1 VERRADEDENVS
13 VTSTSPDDWSPADSP
28 YATALSEAQWWQR
41 AVQLSANR
49 LRGGDNIS
57 IASFSSR
64 QIDARQLIFA
74 LRQLLTAEQFEQEA
88 LKALHIDP
96 VVGQELA
103 RARRRFEDTLPS
115 VKHMRDALMHFDEW
129 SRGTGRG
136 PQKER
141 RDAGDELR
149 DVARLFSRF
158 GYDQS
163 TDTISLGPYSI
174 NVGTADRAAK
184 DLSWAIYM
192 AAHEVDKKSTAE
204 RRVKTIRALA
214 SSGIPCESPEDDLR
228 VSSGAD
234 MRIGVSFRPTA
245 QAGGHDLHELSARIV
260 AALAA
265 DDLRLVAQS
274 EPQGQDIVE
283 RLARGESLVVEPGAR

>member
-1 VERRADEDENVS
+1 VERHADEDENVS

-74 LRQLLTAEQFEQEA
+74 LRQLLTAEQLEQEA
-88 LKALHIDP
+88 LKALRIDP

-103 RARRRFEDTLPS
+103 RARRRFEDALPG

-149 DVARLFSRF
+149 DVARASFRDLAMTRALILSRWAPTASTSAPLTVPPRTCP
-158 GYDQS
+158 GQS
-163 TDTISLGPYSI
+163 TWRRTRS
-174 NVGTADRAAK
+174 TKRARPS
-184 DLSWAIYM
+184 D
-192 AAHEVDKKSTAE
+192 
-204 RRVKTIRALA
+204 
-214 SSGIPCESPEDDLR
+214 ESRQSVP
-228 VSSGAD
+228 S
-234 MRIGVSFRPTA
+234 
-245 QAGGHDLHELSARIV
+245 
-260 AALAA
+260 LAA
-265 DDLRLVAQS
+265 GFRASRQKAISGSPPALTCVSGCLS
-274 EPQGQDIVE
+274 GQ
-283 RLARGESLVVEPGAR
+283 RRGRA